1 MRRTA
6 QDILAERRSV
16 VQEQR
21 RERDKT
27 AIAILQFQ
35 VDELD
40 RELTRMGVRP

>member
-1 MRRTA
+1 VRRTA